1 MNIEDTILKIK
12 ECINR
17 IANVYPTFIN
27 NNRDEP
33 LERLACAIQYE
44 LFKEQTQLQFLLE
57 NTVELLKLPA
67 NTPIKLFPNG
77 KIRIEGMGTY
87 NSINEAYNRLQRK
100 LGNFSAETIND
111 S

>member
-1 MNIEDTILKIK
+1 MNNEDTQKTKAIEAIVRDHIRLK
-12 ECINR
+12 
-17 IANVYPTFIN
+17 
-27 NNRDEP
+27 
-33 LERLACAIQYE
+33 
-44 LFKEQTQLQFLLE
+44 FLLE

-77 KIRIEGMGTY
+77 KIRIEGMGTF
-87 NSINEAYNRLQRK
+87 NSITEAYNRLQRK

>member
-1 MNIEDTILKIK
+1 MSIEENTQKTETIEDIVRTHIKLK
-12 ECINR
+12 
-17 IANVYPTFIN
+17 
-27 NNRDEP
+27 
-33 LERLACAIQYE
+33 
-44 LFKEQTQLQFLLE
+44 FLLE

-87 NSINEAYNRLQRK
+87 NSINEAYSRLQRK

>member
-1 MNIEDTILKIK
+1 MNNEDTQKTKSIEAIVRDHIRLK
-12 ECINR
+12 
-17 IANVYPTFIN
+17 
-27 NNRDEP
+27 
-33 LERLACAIQYE
+33 
-44 LFKEQTQLQFLLE
+44 FLLE

-87 NSINEAYNRLQRK
+87 NSITEAYNRLQRK